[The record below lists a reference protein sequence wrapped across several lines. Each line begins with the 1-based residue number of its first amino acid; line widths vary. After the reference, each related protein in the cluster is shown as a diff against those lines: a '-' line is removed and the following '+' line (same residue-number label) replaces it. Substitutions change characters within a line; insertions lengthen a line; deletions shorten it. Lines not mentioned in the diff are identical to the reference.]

1 MFLAQLLARQW
12 DQLEFDRG
20 YGKRDGRDTEDDITK
35 KVKVKLL
42 IYRRLD
48 PKAFSIWLSDM
59 DDYLI
64 SMKCQNMSGSICQDE
79 VSWTSQN
86 LLEQHWEANW
96 ASRASPNHVLG
107 WNEREAKEKY
117 LLITYKDHLM
127 DELILLRQSSLSILE
142 YISKFDGLIVQRQWR
157 V

>member
-1 MFLAQLLARQW
+1 MRAPTPRMPFRGTNIRLNLLGFRDLTIDPMFLAQLLARQW

-86 LLEQHWEANW
+86 LLEQH
-96 ASRASPNHVLG
+96 
-107 WNEREAKEKY
+107 
-117 LLITYKDHLM
+117 
-127 DELILLRQSSLSILE
+127 
-142 YISKFDGLIVQRQWR
+142 
-157 V
+157 